1 MTSDQSTP
9 RMTGTRL
16 SHLVA
21 VGNAE
26 AVRAAV
32 AAQPRLLAEGVERDG
47 DGGWTPLHQAVLARS
62 DALVRLL
69 VEAGADPAARTD
81 GGRTPLHL
89 ALEHAPELVA
99 VLRELGAPVDAASA
113 AFLDDVD
120 GLTAA
125 LDDGAP
131 LTDPSTEVD
140 LLCCAAR
147 GGATDAVE
155 LLLARGAHPGAAMHA
170 AAAAGSVPVVHRLLA
185 AGAAVDVRDP
195 ATARTPLHSA
205 VASAP
210 DDQRVDVV
218 RLLLDAGA
226 DVDAVTQDGAS
237 ALDIARVAG
246 ARRRAETPSGDPVP
260 EMLVEVLVAAGASG

>member
-1 MTSDQSTP
+1 MTADPSTP
-9 RMTGTRL
+9 RMTATRL
-16 SHLVA
+16 ARLVA
-21 VGNAE
+21 DGDAE

-32 AAQPRLLAEGVERDG
+32 TAQPRLLAEVVERDG

-81 GGRTPLHL
+81 GGRSPLHL

-113 AFLDDVD
+113 AFLDDAEQ
-120 GLTAA
+120 LATA
-125 LDDGAP
+125 LDGGAP
-131 LTDPSTEVD
+131 LTDPSTDVD
-140 LLCCAAR
+140 LLSWAAC
-147 GGATDAVE
+147 GGATEAVD
-155 LLLARGAHPGAAMHA
+155 LLLTRGAHPGAALHV
-170 AAAAGSVPVVHRLLA
+170 AAAAGSAPVVHRLLG

-195 ATARTPLHSA
+195 ATGRTPLHSA

-210 DDQRVDVV
+210 DEQVLAMV
-218 RLLLDAGA
+218 RLLLGAGA

-246 ARRRAETPSGDPVP
+246 ARRRAASPGRDPVS
-260 EMLVEVLVAAGASG
+260 ETLVEVLVAAGASG